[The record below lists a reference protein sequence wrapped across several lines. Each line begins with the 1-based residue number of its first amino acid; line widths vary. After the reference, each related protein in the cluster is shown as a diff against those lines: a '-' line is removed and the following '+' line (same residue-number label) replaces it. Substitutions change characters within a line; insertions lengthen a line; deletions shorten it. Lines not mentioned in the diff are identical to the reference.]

1 MPIPASIA
9 HAAEDYR
16 FNNNFVLN
24 AVKDLEPCDCTKRP
38 GGCNHILWIV
48 GHLIWTRKRILA
60 RLGTDWSAPWL
71 NMFARGSKVDD
82 ACDYPS
88 FDVLMDAWTEVGG
101 ILGGA
106 LENASEEMLAKPVTP
121 PAPPTADGKIS
132 GLIRFLAWHETYH
145 VGQICYVRGLLGHKG
160 LMG

>member
-9 HAAEDYR
+9 YAAEDYR

-24 AVKDLEPCDCTKRP
+24 AVKDLAPGDCTERP

-48 GHLIWTRKRILA
+48 GHLLWTRKRILA

-71 NMFARGSKVDD
+71 DLFARGSKVDD
-82 ACDYPS
+82 ACAYPS
-88 FDVLMDAWTEVGG
+88 FDVLMDAWAEVGG
-101 ILGGA
+101 LLSGA
-106 LENASEEMLAKPVTP
+106 LENASDETLAKPLTP

-160 LMG
+160 MMG